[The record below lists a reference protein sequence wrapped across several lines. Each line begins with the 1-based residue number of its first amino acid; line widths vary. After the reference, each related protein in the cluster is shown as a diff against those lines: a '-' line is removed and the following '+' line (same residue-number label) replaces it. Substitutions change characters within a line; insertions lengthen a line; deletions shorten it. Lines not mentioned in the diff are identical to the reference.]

1 MTARRTD
8 PTVHLHAGARYR
20 SAAATDVTLTLEQ
33 HRKRIGAPTGAQI
46 RAARAKA
53 LRGDAVTEAPATAI
67 PAPATNVTAL
77 CLPTPKTRK
86 AAK

>member
-1 MTARRTD
+1 MSARRTD

-20 SAAATDVTLTLEQ
+20 SAAATDVTLTIDQ
-33 HRKRIGAPTGAQI
+33 HRKRVGALTGAQV
-46 RAARAKA
+46 RAQRAKA
-53 LRGDAVTEAPATAI
+53 LRGDAAPDAPAI

-77 CLPTPKTRK
+77 CLPTTKTRK